1 MKRIKQEFYS
11 TVFLKFFV
19 VSGFAALMNFLSR
32 IVFNM
37 VMSYPAAIFMAFWVG
52 LTTAFL
58 LNRRYVFPQS
68 VSGDARK
75 QFFYFLAV
83 NLFALLQTMVVSL
96 VLAWYLLP
104 ALGITLWSREIAH
117 LAGIAFPLFVSFL
130 GHKYFSFR
138 TPDALQENQHE

>member
-1 MKRIKQEFYS
+1 MKWLKQEFYS
-11 TVFLKFFV
+11 AVFLKFFV

-68 VSGDARK
+68 VAGDARK
-75 QFFYFLAV
+75 QFLYFLAV

-96 VLAWYLLP
+96 VLAWTLLP
-104 ALGITLWSREIAH
+104 ALGITRWSREIAH

-138 TPDALQENQHE
+138 TPEGLQETQHE